1 MPRNSIPKQYVEH
14 YLPKVERRHFE
25 DVFAKYSIFNREQ
38 ESKLTKAG
46 YGTEPQITTYTFDY
60 EQNDE
65 THPKQSQ
72 EPRQAR
78 KSGDPLLNAFTEL
91 NVRSN

>member
-1 MPRNSIPKQYVEH
+1 MCLQSKTKFKRT
-14 YLPKVERRHFE
+14 
-25 DVFAKYSIFNREQ
+25 Q

-46 YGTEPQITTYTFDY
+46 YGPEPQISTYTCDY

-65 THPKQSQ
+65 THPKQAQ
-72 EPRQAR
+72 APRQAR

-91 NVRSN
+91 NVKTRII